1 MTTPH
6 EQEQEARERV
16 VRPQPNH
23 EMANAYAQE
32 LCIDAMHDG
41 TLKGNLAS
49 AYLALKQENLDL
61 WTELEMARFILKH
74 SLGSEAKIE
83 AEWADSTRAI
93 YLLVEWML
101 MDGGHEVEVS
111 RVGKYFTARLTAHDG
126 AVTKFLG
133 HGESLIG
140 AIFDCHERSKQ

>member
-6 EQEQEARERV
+6 EREREARERV
-16 VRPQPNH
+16 DREAQYLGIEFISRAEEDAQRERYDNA
-23 EMANAYAQE
+23 MADY
-32 LCIDAMHDG
+32 
-41 TLKGNLAS
+41 
-49 AYLALKQENLDL
+49 
-61 WTELEMARFILKH
+61 R
-74 SLGSEAKIE
+74 EAVIE
-83 AEWADSTRAI
+83 AEFADSTRAI

-111 RVGKYFTARLTAHDG
+111 RVGKYWTARLTAHDG